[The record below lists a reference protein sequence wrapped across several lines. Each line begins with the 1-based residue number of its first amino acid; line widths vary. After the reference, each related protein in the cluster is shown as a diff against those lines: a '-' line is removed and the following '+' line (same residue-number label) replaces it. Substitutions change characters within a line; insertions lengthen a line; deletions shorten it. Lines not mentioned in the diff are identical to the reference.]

1 MERRCNVYAELHC
14 LSNFSF
20 LRGASRP
27 DELVERAAQLGYAAL
42 AITDECSV
50 AGVVRAHVAAREHG
64 LKLII
69 GSEFRLDDGL
79 RCVLLAQDR
88 AAYGRLCRLI
98 TRGRRSAPKG
108 QYRLRR
114 GDLEEILGEGVRGQG
129 IGDSRNSEP
138 TVSASSLSPIP
149 YPLTPLLCLWLPAA
163 TPDPAEA
170 QWLQSVFPGR
180 LWIAV
185 ELLTTGRDRRR
196 LEALQS
202 LGRDL
207 DLPLV
212 AAGDVHMHTRGRRA
226 LQDVLTATR
235 NGTTVEQAGL
245 ALFPNGERHLRPV
258 ARIAALHPP
267 GTLQATLD
275 IAGRCHFSL
284 DELRYEYPREIVPEG
299 HTPASWLRRL
309 TEEGARHRWPRGVP
323 EPTRR
328 AIEHELELIAELG
341 YEPYFLTVH
350 DVVRFARS
358 RRILCQGRGSAANSA
373 VCFCLG
379 ITEVD
384 PARMSLLFERFI
396 SRERNEPPD
405 IDVDFEHERR
415 EEVIQYIYAKYGR
428 ERAALAAT
436 VISYRPRS
444 ALRDVAKA
452 MGLDPLQVNALARS
466 MQWWD
471 GRRIDEGR
479 VRESGLDPDS
489 PVLSKVLTLAR
500 TLLGFPRHLSQ
511 HVGGFVIAR
520 DLLEELV
527 PVENAAMPER
537 TVIQWDKDDLDALG
551 LLKVDVLGLG
561 MLTAIRRAF
570 DLVEGYRDQRWTL
583 AEVPAEDP
591 AVYDMIGH
599 ADTVGVFQ
607 VESRAQMAML
617 PRLKPRTYYDLVIEV
632 AIIRPGPIQGDM
644 VHPYLRR
651 RAGLEPVTYPS
662 DEVEGVLKRTLGVP
676 IFQEQVMQL
685 AIVAAGFTP
694 GEADQL
700 RRAMAAWKRK
710 GGLGHFEE
718 RLIQGM
724 RGRGY
729 AEEFARRIF
738 QQILGFGEY
747 GFPESHAASF
757 ALLVYVS
764 AWLKRHEPAAFA
776 AALINSQPMGFYA
789 PAQIVQDARRHGVE
803 VRPVDVHASDWDCT
817 LEGVDGS
824 ADPALRLGLRLV
836 KGLRE
841 DAARRLLSARAHAG
855 GRFAS
860 VQQLAELAQLE
871 RRATGCL
878 AAAGALAGLG
888 GHRHRA
894 AWQVAGLEPPVPL
907 LPEVRI
913 AEGIPLL
920 RAPREGEDI
929 VADYSHT
936 GLTLRRHPIALLR
949 EQLGAR
955 GILDSRR
962 LRETPD
968 GSTVRAAGL
977 VITRQRPGSAEGVTF
992 ATLEDEFG
1000 SINVIVW
1007 RDVAE
1012 RQRQALIGSRLLGV
1026 AGKLQLEGEVMH
1038 VIAHR
1043 LVDLSHLL
1051 GRLRAASRDFH

>member
-1 MERRCNVYAELHC
+1 VYAELHC

-20 LRGASRP
+20 LRGASHP
-27 DELVERAAQLGYAAL
+27 EELVERAAKLGYAAL

-50 AGVVRAHVAAREHG
+50 AGVVRAHVAARERG

-69 GSEFRLDDGL
+69 GSEFRLEDGL
-79 RCVLLAQDR
+79 RCVLLARDR
-88 AAYGRLCRLI
+88 AGYGRLCRLI
-98 TRGRRSAPKG
+98 TRGRRAAAKG
-108 QYRLRR
+108 EYRLCRDDFNEIVAGDR
-114 GDLEEILGEGVRGQG
+114 GWGL
-129 IGDSRNSEP
+129 GDSRNSLATP
-138 TVSASSLSPIP
+138 ASSLTPNP
-149 YPLTPLLCLWLPAA
+149 HPLTPLLCLWLPATRPDADEARWLA
-163 TPDPAEA
+163 T
-170 QWLQSVFPGR
+170 LFPGQ

-196 LEALQS
+196 LEQLQE
-202 LGRDL
+202 LGREL
-207 DLPLV
+207 ELPLV
-212 AAGDVHMHTRGRRA
+212 AAGDAHMHSRGRRA

-235 NGTTVEQAGL
+235 IGTTVEQAGL
-245 ALFPNGERHLRPV
+245 ALFQNGERHLRPV
-258 ARIAALHPP
+258 QRIAELHPP
-267 GTLQATLD
+267 ELLAAAVE
-275 IAGRCHFSL
+275 IASRCTFSL
-284 DELRYEYPREIVPEG
+284 EELRYEYPREIVPEG
-299 HTPASWLRRL
+299 YTPAAWLRRL
-309 TEEGARHRWPRGVP
+309 TEEGARHRWPEGVP
-323 EPTRR
+323 APARQ
-328 AIEHELELIAELG
+328 AIEHELTLIAELQ

-350 DVVRFARS
+350 DIVRFARS
-358 RRILCQGRGSAANSA
+358 RHILCQGRGSAANSA

-415 EEVIQYIYAKYGR
+415 EEVIQYVYAKYGR
-428 ERAALAAT
+428 ERAALTAT
-436 VISYRPRS
+436 VICYRPRS

-452 MGLDPLQVNALARS
+452 MGLDPLQVAALARS

-471 GRRIDEGR
+471 GSRIDTTR
-479 VRESGLDPDS
+479 VREAGLDPDS
-489 PVLSKVLTLAR
+489 PVLARVLTLAR
-500 TLLGFPRHLSQ
+500 TVLGFPRHLSQ

-527 PVENAAMPER
+527 PIENASMPDR

-561 MLTAIRRAF
+561 MLAAIRRAF
-570 DLVEGYRDQRWTL
+570 DLVHGCRGQRWTL
-583 AEVPAEDP
+583 ATVPAEDP

-607 VESRAQMAML
+607 IESRAQMAML
-617 PRLKPRTYYDLVIEV
+617 PRLRPRSYYDLVIEV

-651 RAGLEPVTYPS
+651 RAGEEAVTYPS
-662 DEVEGVLKRTLGVP
+662 AEVEGVLKRTLGVP

-718 RLIQGM
+718 RLIHGM
-724 RGRGY
+724 RDRGY
-729 AEEFARRIF
+729 SEEFARRIF

-789 PAQIVQDARRHGVE
+789 PSQIVQDAQRHGVE
-803 VRPVDVHASDWDCT
+803 VRPIDVRTSDWDCT
-817 LEGVDGS
+817 LEHRAGDS
-824 ADPALRLGLRLV
+824 PDPALRLGLRLV
-836 KGLRE
+836 KGLAEEAAQRLV
-841 DAARRLLSARAHAG
+841 DARARRQGHA
-855 GRFAS
+855 FAS
-860 VQQLAELAQLE
+860 AQQLAEQASLD
-871 RRATGCL
+871 RRSMGCL

-888 GHRHRA
+888 GHRHRT
-894 AWQVAGLEPPVPL
+894 AWQVAGLEGSLPI

-929 VADYSHT
+929 VADYAHT
-936 GLTLRRHPIALLR
+936 GLTLRRHPVAVLRDQLSARGFVDSALLR
-949 EQLGAR
+949 SLAN
-955 GILDSRR
+955 
-962 LRETPD
+962 
-968 GSTVRAAGL
+968 GSNVRTAGL

-992 ATLEDEFG
+992 VTLEDEHG
-1000 SINVIVW
+1000 SINLIVW

-1012 RQRQALIGSRLLGV
+1012 RQRQALIGSRLMGL
-1026 AGKLQLEGEVMH
+1026 AGRLQREGEVMH

-1043 LVDLSHLL
+1043 LVDLSRWL
-1051 GRLRAASRDFH
+1051 GRLRSASRDFH

>member
-1 MERRCNVYAELHC
+1 MYAELHC

-27 DELVERAAQLGYAAL
+27 EELVERAAKLGYAAL

-64 LKLII
+64 IKLII
-69 GSEFRLDDGL
+69 GAEFRLADGL

-88 AAYGRLCRLI
+88 AGYGRLCRLI
-98 TRGRRSAPKG
+98 TRGRRAAAKG
-108 QYRLRR
+108 EYRLCRD
-114 GDLEEILGEGVRGQG
+114 DLHEIVA
-129 IGDSRNSEP
+129 SRNEELRLTPDPYPLTPPS
-138 TVSASSLSPIP
+138 
-149 YPLTPLLCLWLPAA
+149 YPLTPLLCLWLPATQPDADAARWLA
-163 TPDPAEA
+163 T
-170 QWLQSVFPGR
+170 LFPGQ

-196 LEALQS
+196 LAQLQD
-202 LGRDL
+202 LGREL

-212 AAGDVHMHTRGRRA
+212 TAGDVHMHSRGRRA

-235 NGTTVEQAGL
+235 IGTTVEQAGL
-245 ALFPNGERHLRPV
+245 ALFPNGERHLRPIQ
-258 ARIAALHPP
+258 RIAELHPP
-267 GTLQATLD
+267 ELLAASLD
-275 IAGRCHFSL
+275 IASRCTFSL
-284 DELRYEYPREIVPEG
+284 DQLRYEYPREIVPAG
-299 HTPASWLRRL
+299 YTPAAWLRRL
-309 TEEGARHRWPRGVP
+309 TEEGARHRWPEGVP
-323 EPTRR
+323 APTRQ
-328 AIEHELELIAELG
+328 AIEHELTLIAELD

-350 DVVRFARS
+350 DIVRFARS
-358 RRILCQGRGSAANSA
+358 RHILCQGRGSAANSA

-428 ERAALAAT
+428 ERAALTAT

-452 MGLDPLQVNALARS
+452 MGLDPLQVAALARS

-471 GRRIDEGR
+471 GSKIDETR

-489 PVLSKVLTLAR
+489 PILSRVLTLAR

-527 PVENAAMPER
+527 PVENASMPDR

-561 MLTAIRRAF
+561 MLAAIRRAF
-570 DLVEGYRDQRWTL
+570 DLVRGCRGQHWTL
-583 AEVPAEDP
+583 ATVPAEDP
-591 AVYDMIGH
+591 LVYDMIGH

-607 VESRAQMAML
+607 IESRAQMAML
-617 PRLKPRTYYDLVIEV
+617 PRLRPRSYYDLVIEV

-651 RAGLEPVTYPS
+651 RAGEEPVTYPS
-662 DEVEGVLKRTLGVP
+662 AEVEGVLKRTLGVP

-718 RLIQGM
+718 RLIVGM
-724 RGRGY
+724 RERGY
-729 AEEFARRIF
+729 PEEFARRIF

-789 PAQIVQDARRHGVE
+789 PSQIVQDAQRHGVE
-803 VRPVDVHASDWDCT
+803 VRPIDVRASDWDCT
-817 LEGVDGS
+817 LEHRGDESS
-824 ADPALRLGLRLV
+824 APALRLGLRLA
-836 KGLRE
+836 KGLAEEAGQRLV
-841 DAARRLLSARAHAG
+841 DARVRRQGAVFESA
-855 GRFAS
+855 
-860 VQQLAELAQLE
+860 QQLAEQAGLD
-871 RRATGCL
+871 RRSMGCL

-894 AWQVAGLEPPVPL
+894 AWQVAGLEGGLPI

-929 VADYSHT
+929 VADYAHT
-936 GLTLRRHPIALLR
+936 GLTLRRHPVAVLR
-949 EQLGAR
+949 DPLAAR
-955 GILDSRR
+955 GFVDSAQ
-962 LRETPD
+962 LRVLAN
-968 GSTVRAAGL
+968 GSNVRTAGL

-992 ATLEDEFG
+992 VTLEDEHG
-1000 SINVIVW
+1000 SINLIVW

-1012 RQRQALIGSRLLGV
+1012 RQRQALIGSRLLGL
-1026 AGKLQLEGEVMH
+1026 AGKLQREGEVMH

-1043 LVDLSHLL
+1043 LVDLSRWL
-1051 GRLRAASRDFH
+1051 GRLRSASRDFH